1 MSATL
6 RFWNSSGD
14 GRLALASV
22 PTRSAMDMMGVV
34 DNKGSWASSRFIT
47 DYKVE
52 FVGDFRQEH
61 SERQSISVA
70 NHKPIFG
77 FRLVWSSS

>member
-6 RFWNSSGD
+6 RFWKSSGD

-22 PTRSAMDMMGVV
+22 PTISAMDMMGVV
-34 DNKGSWASSRFIT
+34 DNEGCLAG
-47 DYKVE
+47 
-52 FVGDFRQEH
+52 VGDFRQEH
-61 SERQSISVA
+61 GAKAHISA

-77 FRLVWSSS
+77 FQRPLYVLYGIITAAVIENH